1 MELLELRDTLSKLLE
16 AGVPKN
22 IPVKFEGIC
31 DCDEDNQ
38 WIEGITLHEQG
49 SSGYEVEGCID
60 LY

>member
-16 AGVPKN
+16 SGVPKN
-22 IPVKFEGIC
+22 IPVKFEGSC

>member
-16 AGVPKN
+16 SGVPKN
-22 IPVKFEGIC
+22 IPVKFEGSC

-38 WIEGITLHEQG
+38 WIEGITYHEIG
-49 SSGYEVEGCID
+49 TSGYEQEGCID

>member
-16 AGVPKN
+16 SGVPKN
-22 IPVKFEGIC
+22 IPVKFEGSC
-31 DCDEDNQ
+31 HCDEDNQ

>member
-1 MELLELRDTLSKLLE
+1 MELLELYTMLDNLLKS
-16 AGVPKN
+16 GVPKN
-22 IPVKFEGIC
+22 TPVKFEASC

-49 SSGYEVEGCID
+49 SSGYELEGSID

>member
-1 MELLELRDTLSKLLE
+1 MELLELYTMLDNLLKS
-16 AGVPKN
+16 GVPKDT
-22 IPVKFEGIC
+22 PVKFEGSC
-31 DCDEDNQ
+31 GEDNQ

>member
-16 AGVPKN
+16 SGVPKN
-22 IPVKFEGIC
+22 IPVKFEGSC

-49 SSGYEVEGCID
+49 SSGYEVEGCIN

>member
-1 MELLELRDTLSKLLE
+1 MELLELIDKLNKIVE
-16 AGVPKN
+16 SGVPKD
-22 IPVKFEGIC
+22 ISVKFESSC

-38 WIEGITLHEQG
+38 WIEGVMLHEQG

>member
-16 AGVPKN
+16 SGVPKN
-22 IPVKFEGIC
+22 IPVKFEGSC

-49 SSGYEVEGCID
+49 ISEYEVEGCID